1 MGSCKLEWGHMRTRE
16 DTEPRTL
23 DESLPEAAALLPLT
37 EINPTLPEEPAAASP
52 EGLALE
58 GTAES

>member
-1 MGSCKLEWGHMRTRE
+1 MRTRE